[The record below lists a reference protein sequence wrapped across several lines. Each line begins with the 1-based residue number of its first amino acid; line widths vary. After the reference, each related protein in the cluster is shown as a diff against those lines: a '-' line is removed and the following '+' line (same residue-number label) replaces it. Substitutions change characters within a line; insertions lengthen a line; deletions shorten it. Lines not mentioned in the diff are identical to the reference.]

1 MSAETH
7 LTKIVVFK
15 GKQVRK
21 TIHNNEWWFVINDVI
36 EVLTDSADPAQYFK
50 RMKQRDTEL
59 AKVIAQGGVQFV
71 PPLTLEIETAGGRQK
86 LYCWNTEGTFRLIQ
100 SI

>member
-15 GKQVRK
+15 GRQVRK

-36 EVLTDSADPAQYFK
+36 ESLTGSNDPAQYFK
-50 RMKQRDTEL
+50 RLKQRDEEL
-59 AKVIAQGGVQFV
+59 AKLTDKGGYNFYH
-71 PPLTLEIETAGGRQK
+71 PL
-86 LYCWNTEGTFRLIQ
+86 CWK
-100 SI
+100 